1 MTALPIRLVFAFVG
15 GCVVALGLALL
26 GASLA
31 NVWGQKNAEED
42 LLAVPVELLYNYS
55 RADLAEILGE
65 PRFGLPEIE
74 DEVPLSLPPPTSQR
88 EVRGFVMLEVSVD
101 SDGRPI
107 DAKVVAGAP
116 TGVYEE
122 QAVQQALALQYSA
135 GEPGRRQQVIRFS
148 LPADDPLLKKQ
159 P

>member
-1 MTALPIRLVFAFVG
+1 MTALPIRLAIAFVG
-15 GCVVALGLALL
+15 GCVVALILALL

-31 NVWGQKNAEED
+31 NLWGQKNAEDD

-65 PRFGLPEIE
+65 PRFGLPEID
-74 DEVPLSLPPPTSQR
+74 DEVPLALPPPSSQR
-88 EVRGFVMLEVSVD
+88 EVRGFVMLEVDVD
-101 SDGRPI
+101 AEGKPL
-107 DAKVVAGAP
+107 DARVVAGAP
-116 TGVYEE
+116 AGVYER

-135 GEPGRRQQVIRFS
+135 GEPGNRQQVIRFS
-148 LPADDPLLKKQ
+148 LPADDPLLKTK